1 MNSRYSVTVGL
12 WGLSGKSSPYGT
24 AAGPSRSLD
33 KQGIDT
39 SARGWNW
46 CLNGKS
52 SVYNTATGTS
62 CSLDKQGIDTSVR
75 GWNKCLSGKSSVY
88 NTAAGPSPSLDKQSI
103 DTSAWAW
110 NWCLNGKSS
119 PYDTA
124 TGSSCFLDNHW
135 HVSMRMNWGPG
146 NKAWTCCPREPKT
159 GVSVTRPLFTL
170 FARLYYWRRSL
181 CLSLFSFL
189 FSYKVHF
196 QNEEDSDTF
205 SACWVILLFP

>member
-52 SVYNTATGTS
+52 SVYNTATGAS

-75 GWNKCLSGKSSVY
+75 GWNKVSMV
-88 NTAAGPSPSLDKQSI
+88 SPPCTIQPQVPVVPWTNKALTRQHEDETDVSMGSPHRTIQLQVVVVSWTI
-103 DTSAWAW
+103 TDTSAWEW
-110 NWCLNGKSS
+110 
-119 PYDTA
+119 
-124 TGSSCFLDNHW
+124 
-135 HVSMRMNWGPG
+135 
-146 NKAWTCCPREPKT
+146 T
-159 GVSVTRPLFTL
+159 GVQVTRHGRVVPE
-170 FARLYYWRRSL
+170 SL
-181 CLSLFSFL
+181 KLGS
-189 FSYKVHF
+189 
-196 QNEEDSDTF
+196 Q
-205 SACWVILLFP
+205 